1 MGDDGGKDVHE
12 GLGDIVVALR
22 KWYAPM
28 MEVMRSQY
36 EPNAQAELDLAK
48 KFSPEYGKLQI
59 GLMDTVG
66 RELAAKGREL
76 AREEQLGASETEA
89 LVAEGPGKRLAA
101 AARALQ
107 EGIDP
112 EYFAQRAAQ
121 SRALDKAESAIDP
134 NKLTAGETE
143 AISRGLGRTAYS
155 VPSPGEAWKNASA
168 FGSAL
173 ARRRAEYNNLINTR
187 TAAMP
192 GLRSGLEGFSAATK
206 RSVTPNFGL
215 QNYTGIQTPGLQQSN
230 FGFGQFMQP
239 ANTAMSINMQKQASD
254 WDKFNKGVG
263 AVGNTLGVVGQAAGA
278 VAGMGV

>member
-101 AARALQ
+101 AARSLQ

-155 VPSPGEAWKNASA
+155 VPSPGESWKNASA

-187 TAAMP
+187 TSAMP

-230 FGFGQFMQP
+230 FGFGQFMAP
-239 ANTAMSINMQKQASD
+239 ANAAMQINMNKQASD
-254 WDKFNKGVG
+254 WDKYNQGVG
-263 AVGNTLGVVGQAAGA
+263 AVGNTLGVVGQIAGG
-278 VAGMGV
+278 VMGMGI